1 MRNDS
6 RLNWNLDWLKSNSV
20 RAVWNV
26 LGAEGA
32 KVFFVGGCF
41 RDSIK
46 GRIVNDIDIATDA
59 LPSEVIK
66 LAKTAGL
73 RVLETG
79 LSHGSITLMN
89 KGDFFEVTTFRSD
102 LKTDGR
108 HSKVEFSNNIEDDA
122 KRRDFTMNA
131 IYMTID
137 AEVIDPIL
145 GWEDLMNGHV
155 RFIGDPGERIQEDY
169 LRILRYFRFLTIYE
183 SDKNHINVAAL
194 AACSRF
200 KHGLKKL
207 SKERIWQELQ
217 KILSYNDCTFAL
229 QKMESSGV
237 LEEILPF
244 SKTKTLERFLVFE
257 NKISSGF
264 KEIDRLAA
272 LNISHVNSWV
282 KKLSLTKE
290 QKRWVRQIL
299 VIAKDVSSLRVK
311 GYKYKENL
319 ALSALG
325 IIMADST
332 SSLSQNDIAEIKF
345 GASQKFPLDT
355 SDFMKFF
362 SPSKELGDQVK
373 RVTKIWF
380 DSELT
385 MSREEL
391 LAQLN
396 KYPSL

>member
-1 MRNDS
+1 
-6 RLNWNLDWLKSNSV
+6 
-20 RAVWNV
+20 
-26 LGAEGA
+26 
-32 KVFFVGGCF
+32 VGGCV
-41 RDSIK
+41 RDTIQ
-46 GRIVNDIDIATDA
+46 GRTVNDIDIATDA

-79 LSHGSITLMN
+79 LSHGSITLMH

-108 HSKVEFSNNIEDDA
+108 HSKVEFSKNIEDDA

-155 RFIGDPGERIQEDY
+155 RFIGDPEERIQEDY

-183 SDKNHINVAAL
+183 SDKNHIIVAAL

-290 QKRWVRQIL
+290 QKKWVRQIL

-362 SPSKELGDQVK
+362 PPSKELGDQVK

>member
-1 MRNDS
+1 
-6 RLNWNLDWLKSNSV
+6 
-20 RAVWNV
+20 
-26 LGAEGA
+26 
-32 KVFFVGGCF
+32 
-41 RDSIK
+41 
-46 GRIVNDIDIATDA
+46 
-59 LPSEVIK
+59 
-66 LAKTAGL
+66 
-73 RVLETG
+73 
-79 LSHGSITLMN
+79 
-89 KGDFFEVTTFRSD
+89 
-102 LKTDGR
+102 
-108 HSKVEFSNNIEDDA
+108 
-122 KRRDFTMNA
+122 
-131 IYMTID
+131 
-137 AEVIDPIL
+137 
-145 GWEDLMNGHV
+145 
-155 RFIGDPGERIQEDY
+155 
-169 LRILRYFRFLTIYE
+169 
-183 SDKNHINVAAL
+183 
-194 AACSRF
+194 
-200 KHGLKKL
+200 
-207 SKERIWQELQ
+207 
-217 KILSYNDCTFAL
+217 
-229 QKMESSGV
+229 MESCEV

-244 SKTKTLERFLVFE
+244 SKTETLARFLTIE

-264 KEIDRLAA
+264 KEIDRLVA